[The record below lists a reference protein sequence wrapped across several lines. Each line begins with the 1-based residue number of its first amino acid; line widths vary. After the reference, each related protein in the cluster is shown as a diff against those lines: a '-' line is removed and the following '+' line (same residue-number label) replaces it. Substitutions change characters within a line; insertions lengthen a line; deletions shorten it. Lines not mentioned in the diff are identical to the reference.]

1 MKPALGSLLLLIST
15 LALPAAA
22 QPLVVATIK
31 PLALI
36 ARDVLGAGAE
46 VRQLLPDGASPH
58 GYSLRPSQRRLLASA
73 DLILWV
79 GPGLEAFLAD
89 ALGDWPAGQVLTVA
103 TLPAIHWPPLEH
115 GAGADDH
122 SADVHGADVHSDTAD
137 GHAADLHLWLDPRNA
152 AAIAEA
158 LVAALNARGDA
169 VPGAA
174 AAGFR
179 VQMAQLEAEIRARL
193 AQAPERTFAADHA
206 AFGHFAARFGLSPA
220 GHLRDAADHATG
232 ARSVAV
238 LSARTDIR
246 CLVAEPD
253 SQPERMR
260 HLAARLGAR
269 LQVVDAL
276 GAGVAAGDGGYAHLL
291 TAVAEDFARCLGAPP
306 LP

>member
-1 MKPALGSLLLLIST
+1 MKPTLRGLLLLIST

-36 ARDVLGAGAE
+36 ARDVLGASAE

-58 GYSLRPSQRRLLASA
+58 GYSLRPSERRLLAGA

-89 ALGDWPAGQVLTVA
+89 ALGGRPAGQVLTAA
-103 TLPAIHWPPLEH
+103 TLPAIHWPP
-115 GAGADDH
+115 AGPGDGGD
-122 SADVHGADVHSDTAD
+122 D

-152 AAIAEA
+152 SAIADA

-169 VPGAA
+169 VPAA
-174 AAGFR
+174 AATAFAAR
-179 VQMAQLEAEIRARL
+179 MTQLETEIRARL
-193 AQAPERTFAADHA
+193 AQAPDRTFAADHE
-206 AFGHFAARFGLSPA
+206 AFGHFAARFGLTPV
-220 GHLRDAADHATG
+220 GHLRDAADHAAG
-232 ARSVAV
+232 ARSVAA
-238 LSARTDIR
+238 LTARTDIR

-269 LQVVDAL
+269 VQVVDAL
-276 GAGVAAGDGGYAHLL
+276 GAGIAAGAGGGYARLL
-291 TAVAEDFARCLGAPP
+291 TAVAEDFARCLGASP

>member
-1 MKPALGSLLLLIST
+1 MRPALRGLLLLIST

-89 ALGDWPAGQVLTVA
+89 ALSGRPAGQVLTAA
-103 TLPAIHWPPLEH
+103 TLPAIHWPPLDH

-122 SADVHGADVHSDTAD
+122 GDAAD
-137 GHAADLHLWLDPRNA
+137 GHAADLHFWLDPRNA
-152 AAIAEA
+152 AALADA
-158 LVAALNARGDA
+158 LVAALAARGDA
-169 VPGAA
+169 VPAA
-174 AAGFR
+174 AAADFR
-179 VQMAQLEAEIRARL
+179 AQMVQLEAEIRARL

-206 AFGHFAARFGLSPA
+206 AFGHFAARFGLSSA
-220 GHLRDAADHATG
+220 GHLRDAADHAAG
-232 ARSVAV
+232 ARSVAALTV
-238 LSARTDIR
+238 RTDIR